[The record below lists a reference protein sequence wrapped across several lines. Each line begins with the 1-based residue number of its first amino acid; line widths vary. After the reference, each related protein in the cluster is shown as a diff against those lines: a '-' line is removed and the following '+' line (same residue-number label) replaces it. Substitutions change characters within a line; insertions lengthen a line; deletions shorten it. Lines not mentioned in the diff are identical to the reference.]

1 MERLEIVFGFWAAE
15 VLVYSPPPM
24 LPHLYPRR
32 RVPTLLLAAGCVLAV
47 VFPERTAAQGDLLLV
62 NVSVM
67 QEERRKGSRI
77 KRL

>member
-1 MERLEIVFGFWAAE
+1 M
-15 VLVYSPPPM
+15 
-24 LPHLYPRR
+24 
-32 RVPTLLLAAGCVLAV
+32 LLAAGCVLAV